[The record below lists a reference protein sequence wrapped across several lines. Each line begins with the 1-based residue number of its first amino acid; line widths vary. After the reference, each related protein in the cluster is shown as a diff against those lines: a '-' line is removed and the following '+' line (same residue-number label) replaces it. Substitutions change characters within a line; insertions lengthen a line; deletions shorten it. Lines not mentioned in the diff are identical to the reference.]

1 MINCFP
7 KLVFSKILIYK
18 TDWFVK
24 WCLFESCRITELSII
39 SKACWIA
46 SQAMESKSE
55 ERLRRFIFQTI
66 SVCYLALSLEEGRAK
81 DYLPLISDKDR
92 RLTNIYPENS
102 FFRTFFF
109 ITVLVRPLCY
119 EFPSCSWL
127 FKYSSVKCY
136 LLSKTVPFFREKV
149 ACLQLFWKIKFKI
162 TLTFFIREL
171 LMLHSTI
178 K

>member
-1 MINCFP
+1 MLNCFSGNGI
-7 KLVFSKILIYK
+7 KIWRKIAKVYFSNYLSM
-18 TDWFVK
+18 
-24 WCLFESCRITELSII
+24 LSCTKSWRG
-39 SKACWIA
+39 K
-46 SQAMESKSE
+46 SQ
-55 ERLRRFIFQTI
+55 RF
-66 SVCYLALSLEEGRAK
+66 K
-81 DYLPLISDKDR
+81 YLPLISDKDR
-92 RLTNIYPENS
+92 RLTNIYPVNS
-102 FFRTFFF
+102 FFRTFFFF

-162 TLTFFIREL
+162 TLTFFIRGL

>member
-81 DYLPLISDKDR
+81 DSNTYHSSVTKIEDWQIYTPKIAFLELLFLSLCLCDHYAMNFPRVPDYSSILPLNAIYYQKLCPSFVKKLR
-92 RLTNIYPENS
+92 VCSCFERLNLKS
-102 FFRTFFF
+102 HWHF
-109 ITVLVRPLCY
+109 
-119 EFPSCSWL
+119 S
-127 FKYSSVKCY
+127 
-136 LLSKTVPFFREKV
+136 
-149 ACLQLFWKIKFKI
+149 
-162 TLTFFIREL
+162 
-171 LMLHSTI
+171 
-178 K
+178 